1 MIVTI
6 SGMPGSGKTLVGR
19 LLAKRLGYIFYSVGD
34 LRGAIAMEMGITID
48 DLNELGK
55 REDWTDR
62 RVDEKIRKLAE
73 RNENMVVDGWVAF
86 HFIPRSFKVFLGVD
100 RKVAAGR
107 VFRDQRKDEKKV
119 HSVAELSKMLQM
131 RVMGDKIRWKR
142 YYGIDFLDRKNY
154 DLVIDTTRL
163 KPAQVVDKI
172 IRAIGKE
179 AD

>member
-1 MIVTI
+1 MIITI

-19 LLAKRLGYIFYSVGD
+19 LLAEKLGYAFYSVGD
-34 LRGAIAMEMGITID
+34 LRGRIAMEMEMTID

-62 RVDEKIRKLAE
+62 KVDEKIKKLAE

-86 HFIPRSFKVFLGVD
+86 HFIPHSFKVFLEVD
-100 RKVAAGR
+100 GNVAAER

-119 HSVAELSKMLQM
+119 QSVAELSKVLQM

-154 DLVIDTTRL
+154 DIVIDTTHL

-172 IRAIGKE
+172 AHEVGKG
-179 AD
+179 